1 MIGILKKVPA
11 EQCKRKA
18 RAGDYIKVDYTG
30 SLLDGTVFDSSL
42 RPGRTPLE
50 FGLGLGQV
58 IPGWDRG
65 LIGMC
70 IGEKRKLT
78 IPSHLA
84 YGSAG
89 AGAAIPPD
97 ATLVFTTELIGI
109 QGYEPEEVAPAA
121 KEEEKKK
128 PVKEEKPV
136 KAEKEAEELPEPET
150 AESDEAEE
158 ESEAPADP
166 TTKTEKEPK
175 KSATGEEVPGPDA
188 TDESR
193 DEL

>member
-1 MIGILKKVPA
+1 MTGILKKIPA

-89 AGAAIPPD
+89 AGASIPPD

-121 KEEEKKK
+121 MEEEKK
-128 PVKEEKPV
+128 KPV

-150 AESDEAEE
+150 AESDDAEE

-166 TTKTEKEPK
+166 TPKTEKEPK

-188 TDESR
+188 TYESR
-193 DEL
+193 VEL